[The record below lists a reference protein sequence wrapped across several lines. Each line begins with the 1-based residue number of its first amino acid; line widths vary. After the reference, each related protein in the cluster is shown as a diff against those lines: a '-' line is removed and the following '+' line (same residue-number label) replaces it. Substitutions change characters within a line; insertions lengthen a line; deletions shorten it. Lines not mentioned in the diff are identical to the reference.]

1 MNAGTVL
8 PEIDGTSAS
17 RLEML
22 VRAARDGD
30 AALAVS
36 MLASIPAAD
45 LQAIHTRLALFGI
58 DLRELI
64 HAPEGNRS

>member
-45 LQAIHTRLALFGI
+45 LQAIHIRLALFGI
-58 DLRELI
+58 DLPTLI
-64 HAPEGNRS
+64 HDPKGIR